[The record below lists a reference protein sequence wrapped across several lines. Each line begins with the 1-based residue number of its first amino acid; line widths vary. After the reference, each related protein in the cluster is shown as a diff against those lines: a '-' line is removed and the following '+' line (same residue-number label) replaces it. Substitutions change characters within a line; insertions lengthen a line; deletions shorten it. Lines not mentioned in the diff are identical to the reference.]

1 MGGLV
6 CGKGEISEDPVAT
19 INSKYKENETD
30 EFLKP
35 IIVSGEEARIKG
47 IQLLDL
53 PSTVCRIMKNLLIL
67 TDR

>member
-1 MGGLV
+1 M
-6 CGKGEISEDPVAT
+6 AT

-53 PSTVCRIMKNLLIL
+53 PSTVFRIMKNLLIF
-67 TDR
+67 TNR